1 MATLKNSFQNSAKPP
16 SLCTKY
22 LPEFS
27 GKQQKLKDF
36 FRKSDG
42 NTSVCSLKDESG
54 SRMEGNMELGKV
66 DSGTK
71 KMSGDNSQPK
81 VSEKRSADS
90 TLKSQAKRM
99 KTNSSVS
106 RNQGKIF
113 SFFEKKSSE
122 CVRGNNAD
130 SGKTAELAN
139 KNERDLDVF
148 EQVSNI
154 LPQNVGLGNSP
165 GTINASSQISTSS
178 SCPSSGYSSQN
189 CTESIAVAETLPA
202 VGQDCAKEQ
211 PNSDEKSA
219 AVISSWKNL
228 LKGLPPPPPCSGH
241 KEPCVLRTVKNKG
254 PNHGKKFYCCARPQ
268 GHSTNKE
275 ARCNYFKWVKK

>member
-36 FRKSDG
+36 FKKSDG

-54 SRMEGNMELGKV
+54 SRMEGNTELGKV
-66 DSGTK
+66 DSRKK

-81 VSEKRSADS
+81 RSSDS

-113 SFFEKKSSE
+113 SFFEKRSSE
-122 CVRGNNAD
+122 CVRGNANN
-130 SGKTAELAN
+130 GKTSGLVN
-139 KNERDLDVF
+139 KNESDSDIF
-148 EQVSNI
+148 EEVSNI

-165 GTINASSQISTSS
+165 ESTNASSQISTSS

-189 CTESIAVAETLPA
+189 YTKSIAVAETLPA